1 MNVRS
6 IIRIVGILLILFSL
20 TLLPPVAVS
29 AYYHENA
36 SAPFLT
42 AFALTIGLG
51 FILWLFNFKQVKDLK
66 TGDGFIVVVL
76 FWFVIAAAAAIPFAL
91 SAHPHLSL
99 TDALFEAVSGV
110 TTTGAT
116 ILSGID
122 YLPHAIRYYRQQLQ
136 FLGGMGIIVL
146 AVAILPL
153 LGVGGMQLYRAES
166 PGPIKDNKLTPRIT
180 ETAKVLWYIYVGL
193 TLICIGAYW
202 FSGMSL
208 FDAIGDGMST
218 VATGGF
224 SVHDDSFAFYGSDLI
239 QGIAVVFMFL
249 STVNYSL
256 HFLCLRQRTLKSYWH
271 DVEFR
276 MYIAILIT
284 VAAIVTYKLVLYS
297 DKDVTLLTA
306 LFTSVSMTS
315 TTGLTSTNFPAWPT
329 FIPFLLVFAG
339 IIGGC
344 AASTSGGI
352 KVIRMVLLHK
362 QGLRE
367 IIQLVHPRAVS
378 LIKFGQQVLPERVV
392 QSMWGFIAIF
402 FVLFSLLFLVLLGI
416 GLDPVTAFSA
426 LAASLSNT
434 GAGIA
439 GIASGYGWLNV
450 EAKWVLMFAML
461 AGRLEIFTLVV
472 LFTPVFWRR

>member
-1 MNVRS
+1 MNLRS
-6 IIRIVGILLILFSL
+6 IVRIIGILLILFSL
-20 TLLPPVAVS
+20 TLLPPIAVS
-29 AYYHENA
+29 AYYHENTEM
-36 SAPFLT
+36 PFVL
-42 AFALTIGLG
+42 AFAFTLILG
-51 FILWLFNFKQVKDLK
+51 FFLWLLNLKQIKDLK
-66 TGDGFIVVVL
+66 TGDGFVIVVL
-76 FWFVIAAAAAIPFAL
+76 FWFVIASAAAIPFAL
-91 SAHPHLSL
+91 LAQPHLSL

-180 ETAKVLWYIYVGL
+180 ETAKVLWYIYAGL
-193 TLICIGAYW
+193 TVICILAYW
-202 FSGMSL
+202 LSGMTL

-224 SVHDDSFAFYGSDLI
+224 SVHDDSFAFYRSDLI
-239 QGIAVVFMFL
+239 QSIAVVFMFL
-249 STVNYSL
+249 STINYSL
-256 HFLCLRQRTLKSYWH
+256 HFLCLRQRTLRSYWQ
-271 DVEFR
+271 DVEFKT
-276 MYIAILIT
+276 YVAILFTVIT
-284 VAAIVTYKLVLYS
+284 IVSLNVIFSS
-297 DKDVTLLTA
+297 DRAVSLLTA
-306 LFTSVSMTS
+306 IFTSISMTS
-315 TTGLTSTNFPAWPT
+315 TTGLTSTNFSAWPT
-329 FIPFLLVFAG
+329 FIPFLLTFSG
-339 IIGGC
+339 IVGGC

-367 IIQLVHPRAVS
+367 IIQLIHPRAVS
-378 LIKFGQQVLPERVV
+378 LIKFGQQVLPERVI

-402 FVLFSLLFLVLLGI
+402 FVLFSLLFLVLLGL
-416 GLDPVTAFSA
+416 GLEPVTAFSA

-439 GIASGYGWLNV
+439 GIASGYGWLS
-450 EAKWVLMFAML
+450 APTKWVLMVAML

>member
-6 IIRIVGILLILFSL
+6 AARIVGILLILFSV
-20 TLLPPVAVS
+20 TMLPPMVVS
-29 AYYHENA
+29 FYYHDHA
-36 SAPFLT
+36 AMPFVWAFVVT
-42 AFALTIGLG
+42 ALLG
-51 FILWLFNFKQVKDLK
+51 IILWSMNYSQTKEFK
-66 TGDGFIVVVL
+66 TGDAFTIVVL
-76 FWFVIAAAAAIPFAL
+76 FWIVIAAAAAIPFCL
-91 SAHPHLSL
+91 VDSPHLSIS
-99 TDALFEAVSGV
+99 DAVFEAVSGV

-122 YLPHAIRYYRQQLQ
+122 HLPHAIRYYRQQLQ

-180 ETAKVLWYIYVGL
+180 ETAKVLWYIYAGL
-193 TLICIGAYW
+193 TSICVLAYW
-202 FSGMSL
+202 AAGMTL
-208 FDAIGDGMST
+208 FDAIGEGFST

-224 SVHDDSFAFYGSDLI
+224 SVHDTSFAFYHSDLI
-239 QGIAVVFMFL
+239 QAIAMVFMFL
-249 STVNYSL
+249 STVNYAL
-256 HFLCLRQRTLKSYWH
+256 HFLCLRQYTLKSYWH
-271 DVEFR
+271 DIECR
-276 MYIAILIT
+276 KYIFI
-284 VAAIVTYKLVLYS
+284 
-297 DKDVTLLTA
+297 LLTVMLVVSIKLYLSPQNNVSLISA
-306 LFTSVSMTS
+306 LFTAVSMTS
-315 TTGLTSTNFPAWPT
+315 TTGLTATTFALWPT

-344 AASTSGGI
+344 AGSTSGGI
-352 KVIRMVLLHK
+352 KVIRLVLLHK

-367 IIQLVHPRAVS
+367 IQQLIHPHAVS
-378 LIKFGQQVLPERVV
+378 VIKFGRQVLSERVI

-402 FVLFSLLFLVLLGI
+402 FVLFSLLFLLLLAW
-416 GLDPVTAFSA
+416 GLEPVTAFSA

-439 GIASGYGWLNV
+439 GVAAGYGWLSTPV
-450 EAKWVLMFAML
+450 KWTLMFAML

-472 LFTPVFWRR
+472 LFTPVFWRH